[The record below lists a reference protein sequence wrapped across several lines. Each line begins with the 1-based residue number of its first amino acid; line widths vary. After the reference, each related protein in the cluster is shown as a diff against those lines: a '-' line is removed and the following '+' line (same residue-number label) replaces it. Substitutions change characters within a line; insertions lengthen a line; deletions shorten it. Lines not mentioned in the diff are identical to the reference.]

1 MPFDPV
7 LNTRKKETEDDVERE
22 FWRLVESLT
31 ETIEVEY
38 GADIHSTTHG
48 SGFPT
53 VEKNP
58 LNSYSKDPW
67 NLNVLPFHE
76 ESLFRHIKTDISG
89 MTVPW
94 LYVGMCFSTFCWHN
108 EDHYTYSA
116 NYQHFGATKTWYG
129 IPGADAHIFEEAMRQ
144 AVPELFES
152 QPDLLFQLV
161 TLLPPDQLR
170 KAGVNVYALDQR
182 AGQFVITFPQAYHAG
197 FNHGF
202 NFNEAVNFAPSDWE
216 PFGEAGVQRLQEFR
230 RQPCFS
236 HDELL
241 LTAAAMD
248 TSIKTAKWLAPA
260 LERTR
265 SRELRDRH
273 TFWTKHQEANPHSCS
288 LVPSNDRERD
298 GQCQLIF
305 RTENEEL
312 QEEEYQCHFC
322 KAYTFL
328 SQFYCHSTAKVSCL
342 LHAET
347 SDCCEETPQQKLQG
361 SNHTLKFR
369 LSNIKL
375 SELVQKV
382 VDKARV
388 PEAWQEKLDK
398 LLEDGPKPPL
408 KSLHSLL
415 AEGKKI
421 PSELP
426 GIKDLAVFVKRCDQ
440 WVEEADQYTTRKQQ
454 NRRKSEKTWKAK
466 SNRGSK
472 VEEKELTGEGLRKLL
487 KTAEDLSFTHEK
499 IEQLEEKSKAIDEWR
514 AEAKTM
520 LLNVHANSAVE
531 IEELLDTGRGLF
543 ITMQEID
550 QLEKQLVKTRWIE
563 EAQEAR
569 THNGKYSLAQCE
581 DLVKR
586 GIEHDMRQDAGD
598 LAHFQDLVSKGKLW
612 EAKTKQVMAQE
623 NVNYGQL
630 EALWAESQKQDFPVN
645 PDTLAEL
652 DAVLIK
658 NRAAKEQIQK
668 LYDRTKSEDLRDRP
682 TYDEVR
688 NIMKSLEDWTSKP
701 SGTVDLEREIKRH
714 EDWMRKGKKLFGKA
728 NAPLHILKAHME
740 TVETKNNYCFDLND
754 TFRAP
759 VEPQSREASPV
770 DGLGRH
776 GLGQDEKSVFCI
788 CRQPEGGMM
797 IECEVCQD
805 WYVRSPIMDFFYAYN
820 FRYHGKCLKIA
831 RGKVKGSETFTCPIC
846 DWRVKIPRDA
856 ARPKLE
862 DLQQWSEELTGL
874 PFQPD
879 EEDILDRIIDKAQT
893 FRDFLQQFISGN
905 QICQT
910 SVEMPTILFYLRKI
924 EGAEVLL
931 AYETNIFRR
940 DVHKWQPIAPQPPP
954 ILEQSPSTRKPRP
967 TKQQKMMKE
976 LGVQK
981 IEDLPPHMRK
991 QQSVRRKNTDPHAGR
1006 SAPPPLQPAQMQG
1019 SGSGPNQM
1027 TRSDTPLGMPRQG
1040 STGNAPNGAGFD
1052 SMSLGQGFGT
1062 STSSSFRSPRR
1073 TPSPA
1078 LFSPTTS
1085 LHSNGGMRESI
1096 LGTGFVGGAIAT
1108 GPDADISPALF
1119 SPGFGMGG
1127 DDDIRT
1133 GIMGAMSNGNSVHH
1147 NGINNTAAGVNV
1159 VNGTGDGPEM
1169 GSSPHT
1175 TNVDEM
1181 FMQMTNED
1189 PDGQDGQV
1197 NAGDADGAVSQVV
1210 GLLGGVAPL
1219 PSTMLGHHTSR
1230 ALDLIGDV
1238 NGDEDAEQRTN
1249 GLNGPDVDGAFD
1261 EFLTGGDS

>member
-31 ETIEVEY
+31 ETVEVEY

-58 LNSYSKDPW
+58 LNPYSKDPW

-129 IPGADAHIFEEAMRQ
+129 IPGADAHVFEDAMRQ

-202 NFNEAVNFAPSDWE
+202 NLNEAVNFAPSDWE
-216 PFGEAGVQRLQEFR
+216 PFGEAGVQRLQDFR

-265 SRELRDRH
+265 GRELQQRH
-273 TFWTKHQEANPHSCS
+273 SFWARHQEVHPHSCS
-288 LVPSNDRERD
+288 LDHSDKHESGD
-298 GQCQLIF
+298 QCDLKVNIDD
-305 RTENEEL
+305 EEL
-312 QEEEYQCHFC
+312 QEEEYQCHVC

-328 SQFYCHSTAKVSCL
+328 SQFYCHQSSKVSCL
-342 LHAET
+342 LHVET
-347 SDCCEETPQQKLQG
+347 SECCAETPQEKLQG
-361 SNHTLKFR
+361 SSHTLKLRF
-369 LSNIKL
+369 SNDKL
-375 SELVQKV
+375 SEIVQKV
-382 VDKARV
+382 SDKARV

-398 LLEDGPKPPL
+398 LLEDGPRPHL

-415 AEGKKI
+415 VEGKKI
-421 PSELP
+421 PAELL
-426 GIKDLAVFVKRCDQ
+426 GLKDLAVFVKRCDQ
-440 WVEEADQYTTRKQQ
+440 WLEEADQYATRKQQ

-466 SNRGSK
+466 SMKGGKSD
-472 VEEKELTGEGLRKLL
+472 EKELTVEGLRKLL
-487 KTAEDLSFTHEK
+487 KTAENLSFSHEK

-514 AEAKTM
+514 AEAKIM
-520 LLNVHANSAVE
+520 LRNIRAHSAAE
-531 IEELLDTGRGLF
+531 IEELLDTGRSLF
-543 ITMQEID
+543 VTMQEID
-550 QLEKQLVKTRWIE
+550 LLEKQLIKSRWTE

-569 THNGKYSLAQCE
+569 THKAQYTLAQCE

-586 GIEHDMRQDAGD
+586 GLENDIRQDGGD
-598 LAHFQDLVSKGKLW
+598 LAHFQDMVSQGKLW
-612 EAKTKQVMAQE
+612 ESKTKQVMAQE

-630 EALWAESQKQDFPVN
+630 EALWVESQKQDFPVN

-658 NRAAKEQIQK
+658 NRTAKEQIQK

-688 NIMKSLEDWTSKP
+688 NVMKSLEDWTSKP
-701 SGTVDLEREIKRH
+701 SGTVDLEREVKRH

-740 TVETKNNYCFDLND
+740 TVEAKNSYCFDLND

-759 VEPQSREASPV
+759 VEPQSREVSPV
-770 DGLGRH
+770 DGSGRH

-805 WYVRSPIMDFFYAYN
+805 WYVPLLLLCYVSAYIS
-820 FRYHGKCLKIA
+820 RYHGKCLKIA

-862 DLQQWSEELTGL
+862 DLQQWADELATL

-879 EEDILDRIIDKAQT
+879 EEDILERIVDKAQT
-893 FRDFLQQFISGN
+893 FREFLQQYINGN
-905 QICQT
+905 QICRT
-910 SVEMPTILFYLRKI
+910 SEEMPTILFYLRKI

-931 AYETNIFRR
+931 AYETNIFRQ
-940 DVHKWQPIAPQPPP
+940 DVHKWQPIAPEPPP
-954 ILEQSPSTRKPRP
+954 ILEQSLSTRKPRP

-991 QQSVRRKNTDPHAGR
+991 QQTVKRKNTEPHLGR
-1006 SAPPPLQPAQMQG
+1006 PAPPPLQPAQMQRQ
-1019 SGSGPNQM
+1019 GSGPNAAM
-1027 TRSDTPLGMPRQG
+1027 LRSDTPLSMPRQG
-1040 STGNAPNGAGFD
+1040 STGNAPNGNGFEA
-1052 SMSLGQGFGT
+1052 SMSFGHGFGT
-1062 STSSSFRSPRR
+1062 SASSSYQSPHH
-1073 TPSPA
+1073 TASPA
-1078 LFSPTTS
+1078 MFSPTTS
-1085 LHSNGGMRESI
+1085 LPSNSGMRESI
-1096 LGTGFVGGAIAT
+1096 LGSGFPSGPVVSGSGA
-1108 GPDADISPALF
+1108 DVSPALF
-1119 SPGFGMGG
+1119 SPGYGMGG

-1133 GIMGAMSNGNSVHH
+1133 GIMAATTNGAIVHR
-1147 NGINNTAAGVNV
+1147 GEGTS
-1159 VNGTGDGPEM
+1159 NGTGEGPET

-1181 FMQMTNED
+1181 FMEMTNED
-1189 PDGQDGQV
+1189 PDGRDEHVSERDPDGVSPGVGMLVDGPLPPTTLEQHKSQASEALEMIGSV
-1197 NAGDADGAVSQVV
+1197 GDAEEGTN
-1210 GLLGGVAPL
+1210 GVID
-1219 PSTMLGHHTSR
+1219 S
-1230 ALDLIGDV
+1230 
-1238 NGDEDAEQRTN
+1238 DEDANDHDQ
-1249 GLNGPDVDGAFD
+1249 GAFD
-1261 EFLTGGDS
+1261 EFLNGGDA